1 VLARR
6 ETPCREDP
14 DSGCCQPRHRSR
26 RAPGLLADRI
36 ITFAEIVGKKTSS
49 PTPTAAWVAA
59 SIRMTKLRAL
69 RDDREQEVV
78 ELNSKVPVR
87 EQERPSV
94 KKLLAYEKEV
104 NTGFF
109 AKTA

>member
-1 VLARR
+1 
-6 ETPCREDP
+6 
-14 DSGCCQPRHRSR
+14 
-26 RAPGLLADRI
+26 
-36 ITFAEIVGKKTSS
+36 
-49 PTPTAAWVAA
+49 VAA